1 MIYWLV
7 LLFFILVPLLVL
19 YWRRN
24 LLTLLVTSLPYLVY
38 TIIDIRLECIAT
50 NNQSEAC
57 VWGYLNYMYAIVAGS
72 ILYLCVT
79 LVQFLIEK
87 VRKKRS
93 S

>member
-7 LLFFILVPLLVL
+7 LLLFILVPLVVL

-24 LLTLLVTSLPYLVY
+24 LRTFLVSALPYLVY

-57 VWGYLNYMYAIVAGS
+57 VWGYLTYIYAIVAGS
-72 ILYLCVT
+72 IFYLCVT
-79 LVQFLIEK
+79 LVQFLIAK